1 MFADCAAPLE
11 IFCRSAGLVM
21 GIGLRQRTADL
32 LVRLGI
38 LALCVCLCTSTP
50 LQAADTRQQ
59 LDDVET
65 ALRAKQA
72 EAKAAQEALT
82 GGEAAANAI
91 QLELQRATREEATQ
105 QRAFDR
111 LTLEMAGL
119 QEKGAAVRAVLRRT
133 AQREAGALG
142 MMLRLSRLPAALW
155 WLYDGITLDQQKR
168 LLLLR
173 GAALG
178 LNQQAETM
186 RRNLLE
192 AERLRVLLVAKQDEL
207 LAAKVRLL
215 ERADRLNGMIAERQN
230 LVMQH
235 RAEFAVLRR
244 EMTQLASAATDL
256 RALLDKMARQAETAP
271 TKQGKVKAKPDIE
284 DAGKAKKEPNL
295 VEGSLLP
302 VSGMVMRGYG
312 VRDDLGIS
320 SRGLTLSTKLGARVV
335 APLNGKA
342 VFVGPFK
349 SYGTI
354 VILQHEGGLH
364 SLLAGFSQVDLE
376 LGQKVLAGEPIGL
389 AGAGKNGK
397 SAEIYF
403 ELRRKGEPINPL
415 VSRKRQT

>member
-1 MFADCAAPLE
+1 M
-11 IFCRSAGLVM
+11 
-21 GIGLRQRTADL
+21 

-38 LALCVCLCTSTP
+38 LALCLGLAPPV
-50 LQAADTRQQ
+50 QAADTQQQ
-59 LDDVET
+59 LQEVEA
-65 ALRAKQA
+65 ALRSKQA
-72 EAKAAQEALT
+72 EADAVQEAVS
-82 GGEAAANAI
+82 GGEAAASAI
-91 QLELQRATREEATQ
+91 QLELQQATRDEAAQ
-105 QRAFDR
+105 QRAHDR
-111 LTLEMAGL
+111 LSNEMAAL
-119 QEKGAAVRAVLRRT
+119 QEKAAAVRAVLRRT

-173 GAALG
+173 GAAQG
-178 LNQQAETM
+178 LNQQAEAM

-192 AERLRVLLVAKQDEL
+192 AERLRVLLIAKQDEL
-207 LAAKVRLL
+207 LAAKLRLQQ
-215 ERADRLNGMIAERQN
+215 RADRLNGMIAERQS
-230 LVMQH
+230 LVIQH
-235 RAEFAVLRR
+235 REEFAALRR

-256 RALLDKMARQAETAP
+256 RALLDKMARQEETAP
-271 TKQGKVKAKPDIE
+271 TKQGKIKTTPDK
-284 DAGKAKKEPNL
+284 DAAGKTEKAPNL

-312 VRDDLGIS
+312 ARDDYGIS
-320 SRGLTLSTKLGARVV
+320 SRGLTLSTKPGARVV
-335 APLNGKA
+335 APLSGKA

-354 VILQHEGGLH
+354 IILQHEGALH
-364 SLLAGFSQVDLE
+364 SLLAGFSKVDLE

>member
-1 MFADCAAPLE
+1 M
-11 IFCRSAGLVM
+11 
-21 GIGLRQRTADL
+21 LR
-32 LVRLGI
+32 RLGI
-38 LALCVCLCTSTP
+38 LALCLVLAPP
-50 LQAADTRQQ
+50 LQAADTQQQ
-59 LDDVET
+59 LQEVEA

-72 EAKAAQEALT
+72 EANAAQAAVS
-82 GGEAAANAI
+82 GGEAVASAI
-91 QLELQRATREEATQ
+91 QLQLQQATRDEAAQ
-105 QRAFDR
+105 QRAHDR
-111 LTLEMAGL
+111 VSNEMAAL
-119 QEKGAAVRAVLRRT
+119 QEKAATVRAVLRRT

-173 GAALG
+173 GAAQG
-178 LNQQAETM
+178 LNDQAAAM
-186 RRNLLE
+186 RHNLLE
-192 AERLRVLLVAKQDEL
+192 AERLRVLLIAKQDEL
-207 LAAKVRLL
+207 LAAKLRLQQ
-215 ERADRLNGMIAERQN
+215 RADRLNGMIAERQN
-230 LVMQH
+230 IVMQH
-235 RAEFAVLRR
+235 REEFAALRR

-256 RALLDKMARQAETAP
+256 RALLDKMARQEETAP
-271 TKQGKVKAKPDIE
+271 TKQGKVKPDKE
-284 DAGKAKKEPNL
+284 AAGKMEKAPNL

-312 VRDDLGIS
+312 ARDDYGIS
-320 SRGLTLSTKLGARVV
+320 SRGLTLSTKPGARVV

-354 VILQHEGGLH
+354 IILQHEGALH
-364 SLLAGFSQVDLE
+364 SLLAGFSKVDVE

-389 AGAGKNGK
+389 AGAGKSGK

>member
-1 MFADCAAPLE
+1 M
-11 IFCRSAGLVM
+11 
-21 GIGLRQRTADL
+21 LR
-32 LVRLGI
+32 RLGI
-38 LALCVCLCTSTP
+38 LALCLGLAPP
-50 LQAADTRQQ
+50 LQAADTQQQ
-59 LDDVET
+59 LQEVEA

-72 EAKAAQEALT
+72 EAEAAQEAVS
-82 GGEAAANAI
+82 GGEAAASAI
-91 QLELQRATREEATQ
+91 QLELQQATREEAAQ
-105 QRAFDR
+105 QRAHDR
-111 LTLEMAGL
+111 LNNEMAAL
-119 QEKGAAVRAVLRRT
+119 QEKAAAVRTVLRRT

-173 GAALG
+173 GAAQG
-178 LNQQAETM
+178 LNQQAEAM

-192 AERLRVLLVAKQDEL
+192 AERLRVLLIAKQDEL
-207 LAAKVRLL
+207 LAAKLRLQ
-215 ERADRLNGMIAERQN
+215 ERADRLNGMITERQN
-230 LVMQH
+230 LVMQ
-235 RAEFAVLRR
+235 RRSEFAALRR

-256 RALLDKMARQAETAP
+256 RSLLDKMARQEETAP
-271 TKQGKVKAKPDIE
+271 TKQGKIKTKPDK
-284 DAGKAKKEPNL
+284 DAAEKTGKEPNL

-312 VRDDLGIS
+312 ARDDYGIS
-320 SRGLTLSTKLGARVV
+320 SRGLTLSTKPGARVV

-354 VILQHEGGLH
+354 IILQHEGALH
-364 SLLAGFSQVDLE
+364 SLLAGFSKVDLE

-389 AGAGKNGK
+389 AGAGKSGK

>member
-1 MFADCAAPLE
+1 MLA
-11 IFCRSAGLVM
+11 
-21 GIGLRQRTADL
+21 
-32 LVRLGI
+32 RLGI
-38 LALCVCLCTSTP
+38 IALSLGLAAP

-59 LDDVET
+59 LQDVEA

-72 EAKAAQEALT
+72 EAQAAQEAAA
-82 GGEAAANAI
+82 GGEAAASAI
-91 QLELQRATREEATQ
+91 QLELQRAAREEAAQ
-105 QRAFDR
+105 QRAHDR
-111 LTLEMAGL
+111 LSNEMMGL

-168 LLLLR
+168 LLLLS
-173 GAALG
+173 GAAQG
-178 LNQQAETM
+178 LNEQAEAM

-192 AERLRVLLVAKQDEL
+192 AERLRVQLAAKQDEL
-207 LAAKVRLL
+207 LAAKLRLQD
-215 ERADRLNGMIAERQN
+215 RADRLNGMIAERQN
-230 LVMQH
+230 IVAQH
-235 RAEFAVLRR
+235 RTEFAVLRR

-256 RALLDKMARQAETAP
+256 RALLDKMAKQEDTAP
-271 TKQGKVKAKPDIE
+271 TKQGKVKPDKDDVGKPT
-284 DAGKAKKEPNL
+284 KEPNL

-302 VSGMVMRGYG
+302 VSGMVLRGYG
-312 VRDDLGIS
+312 ARDDYGIS
-320 SRGLTLSTKLGARVV
+320 SRGLTLSTKPGARVV

-389 AGAGKNGK
+389 AGAGKGGK